1 MKSSHTT
8 TPRTLA
14 DCQWTQGYPAALDF
28 APPSWP
34 ERYAALQRRE
44 RIARAADRAI
54 LAIGVAAV
62 GLIGWLIYRS

>member
-1 MKSSHTT
+1 MKRSHTT

-34 ERYAALQRRE
+34 ARHAARQRRE
-44 RIARAADRAI
+44 RIARAADRAVV
-54 LAIGVAAV
+54 AIGLVALC
-62 GLIGWLIYRS
+62 LIGWLIYRS